1 MGFEI
6 IYTPE
11 DNTFK
16 SFKLYVEVES
26 KENNECFKVKL
37 VNPSLGLESISI
49 GLNDNNETI
58 NTKIEKDL
66 KLTWNKIVEEYD
78 DSKLIF
84 RKLEKIKN
92 NLKDLKKQ

>member
-16 SFKLYVEVES
+16 SFKLYIEVEAEE
-26 KENNECFKVKL
+26 KNEYFKVKL
-37 VNPSLGLESISI
+37 VNHSLGLESTSIS
-49 GLNDNNETI
+49 LNDNAETI
-58 NTKIEKDL
+58 NNKIEKDL
-66 KLTWNKIVEEYD
+66 QISWTKIVEEYD

-84 RKLEKIKN
+84 RKLEKVKN
-92 NLKDLKKQ
+92 NLKALKK